1 MKSWRLPSQFS
12 LLLSSMISTIGAGL
26 RLTADP
32 TGAELEEDLDLAF
45 VMAVSL
51 LTFGPVLPLPA
62 RMPRPNDIKLQF
74 ELVRLQRLVTSL
86 ETIMA
91 RQTRMGMECELACE

>member
-1 MKSWRLPSQFS
+1 
-12 LLLSSMISTIGAGL
+12 MISTIGAGL

-51 LTFGPVLPLPA
+51 LTFFIALRPVALPLALPLPA
-62 RMPRPNDIKLQF
+62 RVPRPIELGGQF
-74 ELVRLQRLVTSL
+74 ELVRLRKR
-86 ETIMA
+86 A
-91 RQTRMGMECELACE
+91 